1 MRVCLPLRII
11 DFNSF
16 MFLTRCCAVILAG
29 VFFQAQ
35 VLAIETTASGEELL
49 KQMAIANRQLN
60 YSGIFTYEHG
70 GTLKTVKVFHAIKAG
85 HEVERLV
92 LLSGPEQEVI
102 RHGEDVNCQ
111 RLGDAMLRGNAAGI
125 ANISK
130 HHLEKHYIVQVK
142 PDDRIAGRDVNILHV
157 VPLDEHRY
165 GYVLGLDKDT
175 GLLLQSML
183 IGNNSRVLERFQYVD
198 IQIGDTIA
206 DSDLGSAA
214 NEHYQIS
221 EDAAPC
227 LDHGAIQLSSP
238 NWNPAWLP
246 PGYNMAGHEISAE
259 TGRETLIYTDGL
271 SVFSLFIDPDMAADF
286 PQMQAQR
293 GATAAYLSR
302 ISVNNR
308 QYVICVVGE
317 IPVET
322 AKLVM
327 QSVRPV
333 TPTAP

>member
-1 MRVCLPLRII
+1 MHVCLPPRVI

-35 VLAIETTASGEELL
+35 ALAVEADASGEELL
-49 KQMAIANRQLN
+49 KQMAVANRQLN

-70 GTLKTVKVFHAIKAG
+70 GTLKTVKVFHAIKTG
-85 HEVERLV
+85 REVERLV
-92 LLSGPEQEVI
+92 LLSGPKQEVI
-102 RHGEDVNCQ
+102 RRGEDVNCQ

-130 HHLEKHYIVQVK
+130 HHLEKYYIVQLK
-142 PDDRIAGRDVNILHV
+142 PDDRIAGRDVNMLHV

-165 GYVLGLDKDT
+165 GYVLGLDKET

-183 IGNNSRVLERFQYVD
+183 IGNNNRVLERFQYVD
-198 IQIGDTIA
+198 VQIGATIA
-206 DSDLGSAA
+206 DSDLGPVEEEDHLVS
-214 NEHYQIS
+214 S
-221 EDAAPC
+221 EAAPC
-227 LDHGAIQLSSP
+227 LDNGMLQLSPP
-238 NWNPAWLP
+238 NWRPGWLP
-246 PGYNMAGHEISAE
+246 PGYSLAGHEISTE
-259 TGRETLIYTDGL
+259 SGRETLIYTDGL
-271 SVFSLFIDPDMAADF
+271 SVFSLFIDPDMAANF

-302 ISVNNR
+302 ISVEDR

-327 QSVRPV
+327 QSVIPAS
-333 TPTAP
+333 PAAP